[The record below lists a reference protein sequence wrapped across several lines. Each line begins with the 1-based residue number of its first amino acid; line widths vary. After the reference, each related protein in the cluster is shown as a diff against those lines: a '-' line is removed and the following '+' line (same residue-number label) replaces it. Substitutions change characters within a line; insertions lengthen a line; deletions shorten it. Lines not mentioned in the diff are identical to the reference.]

1 MFVLAEND
9 LTGQLQRDF
18 NLQGKGV
25 VSKLACTSVNISKH
39 RPFILALYQIVNAQ
53 TVWTD
58 VVGETYSGPCFCV
71 AL

>member
-25 VSKLACTSVNISKH
+25 VSELACTSVNISKH